1 VIGHSAVSIARH
13 YPAVV
18 AYKLLIDVGPRFWQR
33 GQNRMRT
40 PNHLSICAALAILI
54 TLTAGPSS
62 AAAEGAK
69 ANRAFSRDFLGA
81 MIEERDA
88 IREWHSALAS
98 AVGTKYALTPQ
109 GLGPYQARAMT
120 NLRLALAAAKT
131 DADQDAAPLIL
142 NEYQKMEQLSD
153 KYLAKRAILSY
164 IELGALQDD
173 ELDQSVI
180 ACEKS
185 LEAMAASGQFME
197 DEGCH

>member
-1 VIGHSAVSIARH
+1 
-13 YPAVV
+13 
-18 AYKLLIDVGPRFWQR
+18 
-33 GQNRMRT
+33 MRT
-40 PNHLSICAALAILI
+40 PNHLSICAGLTVLI

-69 ANRAFSRDFLGA
+69 ANRTSSKEFLRA

-88 IREWHSALAS
+88 IRGWHSALVS
-98 AVGTKYALTPQ
+98 AIGTKYALTPQ

-131 DADQDAAPLIL
+131 NADQDAAPLVL
-142 NEYQKMEQLSD
+142 SEYRKMEQLSD

-164 IELGALQDD
+164 IELDALKDD
-173 ELDQSVI
+173 ELDQRII
-180 ACEKS
+180 ACGKS
-185 LEAMAASGQFME
+185 LDAMAASGQFTD